1 MEFGNPIVG
10 GEDLIRESIKSPNFE
25 TDPENG
31 VQGWQI
37 SRDGTATFYNLVI
50 GSQDYIID
58 QNGNAVFASVSAD
71 AINLNGTDLSAILED
86 YPRGIIALTTITGS
100 SAGYTGTEL
109 LAGRIVIPNVSSN
122 RQYVIGGSRLHFNSG
137 TATTIDRMN
146 LNLRYNWNA
155 DTTNA
160 SSVLWS
166 HQERVTDTTAFDQ
179 DINFRHPFQLSPPNG
194 ENVDDLH
201 VGLYFNSEDTSG
213 QLSMDGVTGS
223 RLYVEDIGLAISY
236 GTFSLGTGTTPVQTY
251 TKTYAANGSAS
262 FQSNGT
268 NRGVASCYQGYY
280 SSTNGNQYSMI
291 TFPYATIQADLAG
304 ATVTKTE
311 LYLNNN
317 HFYSNSG
324 GTAIIGYHNQS
335 SVSGSHSSSQI
346 TDNVDT
352 ESFTYGQAKWFTITN
367 TIGNAF
373 KNNTAKGIALGP
385 GPSSSQS
392 YYGYFAGNGESGE
405 PQLRITYTK

>member
-50 GSQDYIID
+50 GSPDFIID
-58 QNGNAVFASVSAD
+58 QNGNAVFSSVSAD
-71 AINLNGTDLSAILED
+71 VINLNGTSLSDILTD
-86 YPRGIIALTTITGS
+86 YPLGIIALTQITGS
-100 SAGYTGTEL
+100 SVGYTGTSI
-109 LAGRIVIPNVSSN
+109 LAGRIVIPNASAN

-137 TATTIDRMN
+137 TATTVDRMN
-146 LNLRYNWNA
+146 IEVRTNWNSP
-155 DTTNA
+155 TTTA
-160 SSVLWS
+160 SSLLWS
-166 HQERVTDTTAFDQ
+166 HQERVTNTTAFDQ
-179 DINFRHPFQLSPPNG
+179 DIEFRHPFQVSPPNG
-194 ENVDDLH
+194 EGVDDLH
-201 VGLYFNSEDTSG
+201 IGVYFYSEDTSG

-223 RLYVEDIGLAISY
+223 RLYVEDIGLAITYS
-236 GTFSLGTGTTPVQTY
+236 TFSLGTGTTPVQSY
-251 TKTYAANGSAS
+251 TKTYSANGSAS

-268 NRGVASCYQGYY
+268 NRGVSSCYQGYY

-304 ATVTKTE
+304 ATITKTE

-317 HFYSNSG
+317 HFYSNAG

-335 SVSGSHSSSQI
+335 SVSGNHSSSQI